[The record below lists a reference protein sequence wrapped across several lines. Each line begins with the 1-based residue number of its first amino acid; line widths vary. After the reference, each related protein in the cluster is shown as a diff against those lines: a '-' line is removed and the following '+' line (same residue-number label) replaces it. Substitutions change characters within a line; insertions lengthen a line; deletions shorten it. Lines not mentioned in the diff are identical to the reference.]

1 MQNTMRTPLIPVSLA
16 LALLAI
22 AAPAAMAQ
30 TAPPPGAA
38 MSRLTTLTAMVES
51 VDMTTREVL
60 LRGEGGRLVT
70 VVAGAEVRNLAQV
83 RPGDRVTMDYQEAVA
98 VDIVRPGDT
107 RPPVGGVAGAGR
119 AEPGQRPA
127 GAVGE
132 AVRVRVRIDA
142 VDAGAGIVTFTG
154 PRGATRTVAVR
165 EPAMRDFVRGLRPG
179 EEVDIAYA
187 EALAVRVEP
196 AAR

>member
-1 MQNTMRTPLIPVSLA
+1 MQTPLIPASLA
-16 LALLAI
+16 LALLAT
-22 AAPAAMAQ
+22 AAPTAMAQ
-30 TAPPPGAA
+30 TATPPPGAA
-38 MSRLTTLTAMVES
+38 VSRLTTLTATVET
-51 VDMTTREVL
+51 VDMTAREVL

-70 VVAGAEVRNLAQV
+70 VVAGPEVRNLAQV
-83 RPGDRVTMDYQEAVA
+83 RPGDRVVMDYQEAIA
-98 VDIVRPGDT
+98 VEIVRPGDA

-127 GAVGE
+127 GVVGE

-142 VDAGAGIVTFTG
+142 VDADAGVVTFTG
-154 PRGATRTVAVR
+154 PRGAARTVAVR

>member
-1 MQNTMRTPLIPVSLA
+1 MQTPLIPASLA
-16 LALLAI
+16 LAL
-22 AAPAAMAQ
+22 AAAAVPAAMAQ
-30 TAPPPGAA
+30 TATPSPGAA
-38 MSRLTTLTAMVES
+38 TSRLTTLTATVEA

-60 LRGEGGRLVT
+60 LRGEGGRLAT
-70 VVAGAEVRNLAQV
+70 VVAGPEVRNLAQV
-83 RPGDRVTMDYQEAVA
+83 RPGDRVVLDYQEAIA
-98 VDIVRPGDT
+98 VEIVRPGDT
-107 RPPVGGVAGAGR
+107 RPPVGGVAAAGR

-127 GAVGE
+127 GVVGE

-142 VDAGAGIVTFTG
+142 VDASAGVVTFTG

>member
-1 MQNTMRTPLIPVSLA
+1 
-16 LALLAI
+16 
-22 AAPAAMAQ
+22 
-30 TAPPPGAA
+30 
-38 MSRLTTLTAMVES
+38 VE
-51 VDMTTREVL
+51 
-60 LRGEGGRLVT
+60 
-70 VVAGAEVRNLAQV
+70 
-83 RPGDRVTMDYQEAVA
+83 
-98 VDIVRPGDT
+98 IVRPGDT
-107 RPPVGGVAGAGR
+107 RPPVGGVAGPGR

-127 GAVGE
+127 GVVGE

-142 VDAGAGIVTFTG
+142 VDAGAGVVTFTG

-179 EEVDIAYA
+179 DEVDIAYT

>member
-1 MQNTMRTPLIPVSLA
+1 MQTPLIPASLA
-16 LALLAI
+16 LALFAI
-22 AAPAAMAQ
+22 GAPAVRAQ
-30 TAPPPGAA
+30 TATPPPGVS
-38 MSRLTTLTAMVES
+38 MSESTKLTATVES

-60 LRGEGGRLVT
+60 LRGEGGRLVAM
-70 VVAGAEVRNLAQV
+70 VAGPEVRNLAQV
-83 RPGDRVTMDYQEAVA
+83 RPGDRVVLEYQEAIA
-98 VDIVRPGDT
+98 AEIVRSGDT
-107 RPPVGGVAGAGR
+107 RPPAAGAVGAGR

-127 GAVGE
+127 GLAGE

-142 VDAGAGIVTFTG
+142 VDAAAGVVTFTG
-154 PRGATRTVAVR
+154 PRGATRTVAAR

-196 AAR
+196 VAR

>member
-1 MQNTMRTPLIPVSLA
+1 MLTRLTPASLA
-16 LALLAI
+16 LAVFVI

-30 TAPPPGAA
+30 TATPSPGAA
-38 MSRLTTLTAMVES
+38 TSRLTTLTATVES

-60 LRGEGGRLVT
+60 LRGEGGRLAI
-70 VVAGAEVRNLAQV
+70 VAAGPEVRNLAQV
-83 RPGDRVTMDYQEAVA
+83 RPGDRVVLDYQEAIA
-98 VDIVRPGDT
+98 VEIVRPGDT
-107 RPPVGGVAGAGR
+107 RPPVGGVAAAGR

-127 GAVGE
+127 GVVGE

-142 VDAGAGIVTFTG
+142 VDASAGVVTFTG

-187 EALAVRVEP
+187 EALAVGVEP